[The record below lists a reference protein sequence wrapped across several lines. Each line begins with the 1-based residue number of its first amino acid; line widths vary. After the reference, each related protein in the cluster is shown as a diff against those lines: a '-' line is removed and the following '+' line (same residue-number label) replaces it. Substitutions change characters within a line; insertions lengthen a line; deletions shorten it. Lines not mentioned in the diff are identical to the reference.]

1 MEEMNLTTG
10 KGLTDLHYLL
20 YFFVYIFI
28 GICIIQYIDKEE
40 NGRLERKPLR
50 DKIHIATQELYDNID
65 NNLLLSVID
74 GIMYIVIGIALYVY
88 ITKDAS
94 SILTKHFLPALLLM
108 FYLRIACIWLT
119 ELPSSM
125 RHNERSYLNPVT
137 IDHMFS
143 SHTMFMIAF
152 VTYIN
157 IFYPL
162 HAPSI
167 LFIIFYAF
175 MLVVSREH
183 YSIDVL
189 VSLALSFSVFGKYI
203 SN

>member
-1 MEEMNLTTG
+1 MS
-10 KGLTDLHYLL
+10 DVYYFI

-28 GICIIQYIDKEE
+28 GLFIIQYIDKEE
-40 NGRLERKPLR
+40 NGRLERKPLK
-50 DKIHIATQELYDNID
+50 DKIHIATRELYENID
-65 NNLLLSVID
+65 NNILLSVID
-74 GIMYIVIGIALYVY
+74 GIMYVVIGLAFYVY
-88 ITKDAS
+88 IAKDTN
-94 SILTKHFLPALLLM
+94 SILTKEFLPTLLIL
-108 FYLRIACIWLT
+108 FYLRILCIWVT

-143 SHTMFMIAF
+143 SHTMFIIAF
-152 VTYIN
+152 ITYIN

-162 HAPSI
+162 YAPSI
-167 LFIIFYAF
+167 IFVLIYAF

-189 VSLALSFSVFGKYI
+189 VSLALSFTVFSKYI
-203 SN
+203 ISS